1 MRLTLGLTVRG
12 SGGLG
17 QEHDFTLSWVAF
29 SLWLFGGQVFKPPGL
44 LQWWKFQALLQGS
57 LEGRWP
63 LILHPHPLPSLTQ
76 HDH

>member
-29 SLWLFGGQVFKPPGL
+29 SLWLFGGQVFKPPRVASVVEVSGTVTGVSGG
-44 LQWWKFQALLQGS
+44 AMAAYTPS
-57 LEGRWP
+57 P
-63 LILHPHPLPSLTQ
+63 PPAILDPT
-76 HDH
+76 